1 MSAKKTDTKA
11 ASNANASKSGGLE
24 SQLDRLQKPL
34 TYIGLALIVVV
45 GGLYLYKEFIQKPNE
60 EKALNSIFMA
70 QEYFEQGNF
79 NAALNGD
86 GQNFGLLDIA
96 NKYSGTSQGNLSN
109 LYAGIAYMH
118 MATVTDS
125 SGNRNTGY
133 YDDAIKHL
141 KKFST
146 SSEFMGAIAN
156 ARLGDCY
163 SELGDYSQAISYYE
177 KAANRAKNEFSTPS
191 YLHKLGLACLETA
204 NYSKASSA
212 FGTLLEEYPNSDE
225 GRQAKQYKALADAK
239 TAN

>member
-1 MSAKKTDTKA
+1 MSAKKTDTPA

-34 TYIGLALIVVV
+34 TYIGLALIIVV
-45 GGLYLYKEFIQKPNE
+45 GGLYGYKEFIQKPNE
-60 EKALNSIFMA
+60 EKAMNAIFMA
-70 QEYFEQGNF
+70 QEYFEQGNY
-79 NAALNGD
+79 NQALNGD
-86 GQNFGLLDIA
+86 GINAGLLDIA
-96 NKYSGTSQGNLSN
+96 SKYSGTAQGNLSN

-146 SSEFMGAIAN
+146 SSDFMGSIAN

-163 SELGDYSQAISYYE
+163 SEQGDYGQAASYYE
-177 KAANRAKNEFSTPS
+177 KAANKAKNEFSTPS
-191 YLHKLGLACLETA
+191 YLFKLGLASLETA
-204 NYSKASSA
+204 NYSRASSA
-212 FGTLLEEYPNSDE
+212 FETLLNEYPNSEE
-225 GRQAKQYKALADAK
+225 GQQAKQYKALADAK
-239 TAN
+239 SPN